1 MDGIDKAGSAADVT
15 RLASTPGAALATQPV
30 AATAAATAVAAGT
43 TTDTTADAT
52 VSLLSVLADAAPPID
67 SKKVEAIQSLIASG
81 AYPIDPHAI
90 AAKML
95 ALDFPKNG
103 ASADA

>member
-1 MDGIDKAGSAADVT
+1 MDGIDKAGSAVDLT
-15 RLASTPGAALATQPV
+15 RLASTANATAGARPVTATTDI
-30 AATAAATAVAAGT
+30 AATTASLT
-43 TTDTTADAT
+43 RQT

-81 AYPIDPHAI
+81 AYPIDPRAI

-95 ALDFPKNG
+95 ALDFRQSG
-103 ASADA
+103 ATADA

>member
-1 MDGIDKAGSAADVT
+1 MDGIDKAGSAVDLT
-15 RLASTPGAALATQPV
+15 RLASSPAATGAAQPV
-30 AATAAATAVAAGT
+30 AATTATAAGT
-43 TTDTTADAT
+43 ASATEQT
-52 VSLLSVLADAAPPID
+52 VSLLSVLAEAAPPID

-81 AYPIDPHAI
+81 AYPIDPRAI

-95 ALDFPKNG
+95 ALDFPKSG

>member
-1 MDGIDKAGSAADVT
+1 MDGIDKAGSVVDLT
-15 RLASTPGAALATQPV
+15 RLASTPAATGATQPIAATT
-30 AATAAATAVAAGT
+30 AATA
-43 TTDTTADAT
+43 DTTPSVTEQT

-81 AYPIDPHAI
+81 AYPIDPRAI

-95 ALDFPKNG
+95 ALDFPKSG
-103 ASADA
+103 ATADA